1 MHYYDNDKDV
11 PPHIRAAWTPAQ
23 HELYKRTYFEHPHGC
38 GPEWATAHRSIE
50 MQKAGPWM
58 RGFFAGY
65 WPHAARDALEGFKRE
80 TFDCPP
86 DANMGDSIKKRI
98 SKWYPE
104 LFTLFLDPRL
114 VPLFQAADTH
124 PLLRQYQA
132 RYEAVRREYFQG
144 LTAAATVAGKYKPGD
159 ATKKRQHEN
168 YRAVFASIYDP
179 LRDLLNDLCA
189 LCDYYR
195 RASMQS

>member
-1 MHYYDNDKDV
+1 MHRYNNDKDV

-23 HELYKRTYFEHPHGC
+23 HELYERTYFRHPHGC
-38 GPEWATAHRSIE
+38 GPEWTTAHRSIE

-65 WPHAARDALEGFKRE
+65 WPHDARTRLEGFKRDH
-80 TFDCPP
+80 FDRAP
-86 DANMGDSIKKRI
+86 DVKMDDSIKKRI

-104 LFTLFLDPRL
+104 LFTLSLDTRL

-132 RYEAVRREYFQG
+132 RYEALRDEYYEG
-144 LTAAATVAGKYKPGD
+144 LAAAVTVAGKYKSGD
-159 ATKKRQHEN
+159 ATKKRQHDD
-168 YRAVFASIYDP
+168 YKAVFASIYDA
-179 LRDLLNDLCA
+179 LHDLLNDLSA
-189 LCDYYR
+189 LCDHYR
-195 RASMQS
+195 RAVT